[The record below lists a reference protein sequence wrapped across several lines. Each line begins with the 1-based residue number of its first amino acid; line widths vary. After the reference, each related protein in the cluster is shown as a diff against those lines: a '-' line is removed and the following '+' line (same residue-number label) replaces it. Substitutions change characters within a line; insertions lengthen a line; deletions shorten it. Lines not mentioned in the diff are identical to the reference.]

1 MTQALATDI
10 RRTSTGRTPR
20 ELPES
25 RPHLYLRQVRMS
37 DLDAMNHVNNVRL
50 LEMIQDAHFDM
61 FYLRPGLPGQQIR
74 PRFVYARHELDYTQP
89 LVVQPEPVTITTTI
103 GDVRRSSFRVTSRV
117 TLDTQVFCTC
127 VSTAVAYDPD
137 ARCSRRL
144 EDAERALA
152 ARHATPDPAGR

>member
-1 MTQALATDI
+1 MSHALATDI
-10 RRTSTGRTPR
+10 RRTSTGRTPHD
-20 ELPES
+20 LPES

-89 LVVQPEPVTITTTI
+89 LAVQPEPVTITTTI

-117 TLDTQVFCTC
+117 TFDSQVFCTC

-144 EDAERALA
+144 EEAERALA
-152 ARHATPDPAGR
+152 ARHAAPDPAGR